1 MTDPLH
7 LAAFVQNSAV
17 QTALWIG
24 ALAALLNGTIGVFTV
39 LRQHSFAGHALG
51 DSSSAG
57 GAMAIFV
64 DISALW
70 GFLIMAWLAAL
81 AIAGLGLRRA
91 QERDLATGVVLGAT
105 LGISALFLYLDVT
118 TTQASG
124 ATVDVMFGSIFAL
137 APQLRWPILL
147 LVGTAVGIVL
157 AFYRPLL
164 LISADTDLARAAG
177 LPVRR
182 LELLYLLLL
191 GGAAALSALSIGVI
205 LATTLLLGPA
215 AAGLRLARKPWQ
227 SFLYAQGIALFA
239 VFGGIYLAFASY
251 YWSGGASWPVSFF
264 VVVLIL
270 LCYLA
275 SAPFTRQRPRHD

>member
-57 GAMAIFV
+57 GAVAIFV
-64 DISALW
+64 GISALW
-70 GFLIMAWLAAL
+70 GFLVMAWMAAL

-275 SAPFTRQRPRHD
+275 SAPFAHQRPRHD

>member
-57 GAMAIFV
+57 GAVAIFV
-64 DISALW
+64 GISALW
-70 GFLIMAWLAAL
+70 GFLVMAWMAAL

-105 LGISALFLYLDVT
+105 LGFSALFLYLDVT

-270 LCYLA
+270 LGYLA
-275 SAPFTRQRPRHD
+275 SAPFARQRPRHD

>member
-57 GAMAIFV
+57 GAVAIFV
-64 DISALW
+64 GISALW
-70 GFLIMAWLAAL
+70 GFLVMAWMAAL

-227 SFLYAQGIALFA
+227 SFFYAQGIALFA
-239 VFGGIYLAFASY
+239 VFGGVYLAFVSY

>member
-57 GAMAIFV
+57 GAVAIFV
-64 DISALW
+64 GISALW
-70 GFLIMAWLAAL
+70 GFLVMAWMAAL

-275 SAPFTRQRPRHD
+275 SAPFARQRPRHD